1 MVNMNDDYYLRL
13 YALSLAT
20 NFKVDHIQETEIPRL
35 DMRTFEIDGI
45 RVDFV
50 VAKLSEIEAIIAKIK
65 SNDSDFDH
73 GMECDI
79 QTVIEYLNHPDK
91 EYEGFH
97 VIEMG

>member
-1 MVNMNDDYYLRL
+1 MVYAIDDYYLRL

-20 NFKVDHIQETEIPRL
+20 SFKVDHIQETEVPRL

-50 VAKLSEIEAIIAKIK
+50 VAKLSEIEAVIAKTK
-65 SNDSDFDH
+65 YNDFDFDH
-73 GMECDI
+73 EMECDI
-79 QTVIEYLNHPDK
+79 QTVIKYLSHPDK
-91 EYEGFH
+91 EYVGFH